1 MISEGVRPPT
11 GQPSGSS
18 SPLCASRTSFIKW
31 QLGVYLTPLPNFL
44 SGVTCSKTYLP
55 DKYVVIFSALMNIYP
70 LFFMHWP
77 IISRPKQ
84 LRPNMS
90 HTSEIL
96 LFGKVSMI
104 HPLHIVWY
112 SWGQQ
117 GSRAASWAHLHFHSK
132 VENGHSWVTPRLVKS
147 PRFIQVYSCHQ
158 VTLICNSNI
167 QEEGWKVKGTN
178 KGLWTCNHTLQKTLL
193 SKTFSY
199 SLKKK

>member
-1 MISEGVRPPT
+1 MAVSWSSGFCWKGYEFWQNPYIFNPETQSLAVLWLLSFRLRGMISEGVRPPT

-77 IISRPKQ
+77 IISHPKQ
-84 LRPNMS
+84 LRPNTS

-112 SWGQQ
+112 FWGQQ

-132 VENGHSWVTPRLVKS
+132 VENGHS
-147 PRFIQVYSCHQ
+147 
-158 VTLICNSNI
+158 
-167 QEEGWKVKGTN
+167 
-178 KGLWTCNHTLQKTLL
+178 
-193 SKTFSY
+193 
-199 SLKKK
+199 